1 MQAFLKAKAEET
13 APRPRTKRVAERLR
27 TEKAR

>member
-13 APRPRTKRVAERLR
+13 APRPSTRIAERLR